1 MPRSLDPAST
11 NEHFYRLSN
20 DLLAI
25 GAHPARTWIRVNPAF
40 RRTLGWSENELRGTP
55 LERLVHADDLAPFEA
70 AAARLDHG
78 EQLVDI
84 ECRVRCKEG
93 SYICVAWRLK
103 ADIEDGLI
111 YLVGCDVSG
120 RQAEQALRESE
131 ERFRAFVN
139 ASSDVVYR
147 MSPDWSLMRQLDG
160 RGFLADTAAPS
171 GTWMSNYILPDDQP
185 MVTAAIEHAIRDRIM
200 FELTHRVRLA
210 DGGVGWTFSRAT
222 PILDQGGEIIE
233 WLGAASDVTERKRAE
248 VALRESEERFRSFAD
263 MSTDTLW
270 IMDAATGKLEYLS
283 PAFEQMWGERRDVVL
298 ADLDRWREMIHPDDR
313 EQVAKA
319 LPRVLAGEAHTAE
332 YRIVSPST
340 GAVRW
345 IHDTGF
351 PIRGSDGQVV
361 RAGGIAQDM
370 TEERD
375 AARHT
380 ATLLAE
386 LQHRVRNVLAVTRSI
401 ARRSNDG
408 ERSTEDYVQ
417 HLDGRLAALAR
428 TQVLLTRKADAGVAL
443 EDLVRD
449 ELHVQVASEGQVDIA
464 GPEVELAP
472 KAAEVLTLAIHELTT
487 NSTKYGALSRRE
499 GRLQVQWTVE
509 RRDDRPWL
517 ILEWIERGVPVL
529 EAAPRREGFGL
540 ELITLRVPYE
550 LKGRGTFDLKPGGL
564 QSRVEFPLV
573 AGESILQT
581 GGVAQ

>member
-1 MPRSLDPAST
+1 MPRALDPAST
-11 NEHFYRLSN
+11 NEHFYQLSN

-25 GAHPARTWIRVNPAF
+25 ASLRERTWVRVNPAF
-40 RRTLGWSENELRGTP
+40 RRTLGWSEDELRDTP
-55 LERLVHADDLAPFEA
+55 LKTIVHASDLALEA
-70 AAARLDHG
+70 VEARLDRN

-84 ECRVRCKEG
+84 EHRMRCKNG
-93 SYICVAWRLK
+93 SYICVAWRLT
-103 ADIEDGLI
+103 ADIEEGLI
-111 YLVGCDVSG
+111 YMVGCDISG
-120 RQAEQALRESE
+120 QQAERALRDSE

-139 ASSDVVYR
+139 AGSDVVYR

-171 GTWMSNYILPDDQP
+171 GTWMSNYILADDQP
-185 MVTAAIEHAIRDRIM
+185 MVKAAIEHAIRHRTI
-200 FELTHRVRLA
+200 FELTHRVRLV

-222 PILDQGGEIIE
+222 PILGDYGEIVE
-233 WLGAASDVTERKRAE
+233 WLGSASDVTERKRAE

-263 MSTDTLW
+263 TSTDTLW
-270 IMDAATGKLEYLS
+270 IVDAATEQLEYLS

-298 ADLDRWREMIHPDDR
+298 ADLNRWIEMIHPDDR

-332 YRIVSPST
+332 YRIINATT

-345 IHDTGF
+345 IRDTGF
-351 PIRGSDGQVV
+351 PMRSTDGRVV
-361 RAGGIAQDM
+361 RAGGIAQDI
-370 TEERD
+370 TKERE
-375 AARHT
+375 AGRRT
-380 ATLLAE
+380 TTLLAE
-386 LQHRVRNVLAVTRSI
+386 LQHRVRNILAVIRSI

-408 ERSTEDYVQ
+408 DRSTEDYVK

-449 ELHVQVASEGQVDIA
+449 ELHVQVANEEQVDIA

-472 KAAEVLTLAIHELTT
+472 KAAEVLTLAIHELAT
-487 NSTKYGALSRRE
+487 NATKYGALSRRE
-499 GRLQVQWTVE
+499 GRLQVTWTVE

-517 ILEWIERGVPVL
+517 ILEWVEKGVSVL
-529 EAAPRREGFGL
+529 DAAPRREGFGL

-550 LKGRGTFDLKPGGL
+550 LKGRGSFDLKPGGL